1 MVRARTLGEWCRVG
15 VLKRSAPAD
24 DELGVLHRA
33 DASEAVVLLDDRQP
47 RSGGGHALLCGS
59 LVVQALAGARA
70 ENQRSFSTFFSRF
83 LFSSTEVV
91 SNFCNLTLHIIT
103 APASSSARRVRST
116 ATCARPAHGSAGAS
130 RTRSRRAGAARAGC
144 SPSSPRRGLV
154 GIVNWHER
162 SVVAHA
168 AWGVIALRWRSRPLA
183 ASVRVDL
190 TQSSYST
197 YGHTAVSCGARW
209 RAPHAATG
217 AGREV
222 TTAILRS
229 VVKTKRLARA

>member
-1 MVRARTLGEWCRVG
+1 MMSWESSIGQTPPRLLFFLMIVSR
-15 VLKRSAPAD
+15 APAAAM
-24 DELGVLHRA
+24 L
-33 DASEAVVLLDDRQP
+33 S
-47 RSGGGHALLCGS
+47 SCGS